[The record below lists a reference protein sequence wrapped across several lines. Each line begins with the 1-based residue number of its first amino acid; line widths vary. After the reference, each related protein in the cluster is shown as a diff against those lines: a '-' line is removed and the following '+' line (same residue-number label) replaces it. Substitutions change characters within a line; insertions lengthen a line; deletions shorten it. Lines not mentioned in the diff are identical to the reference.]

1 MYIHTYTY
9 IHTYIRIYIH
19 TYIHTYIQG
28 GNEAGGV
35 GLAWRSETPVKE
47 LSDLLQ
53 VSGGPRT
60 GLRIISP
67 ELLKREGRGRPQELL
82 RVALEPPADNAYFTQ
97 VLFLLFVLFLTPADN
112 GYASRCLSLA
122 RPQGVRCLGLKV

>member
-1 MYIHTYTY
+1 M
-9 IHTYIRIYIH
+9 
-19 TYIHTYIQG
+19 
-28 GNEAGGV
+28 AG
-35 GLAWRSETPVKE
+35 RSETPVKE

-97 VLFLLFVLFLTPADN
+97 VLFLLFVLFLNPSRQWLCKQVPFPGAPA
-112 GYASRCLSLA
+112 RCTVFRVEGLGFRYGDTVYVDSGKSL
-122 RPQGVRCLGLKV
+122 